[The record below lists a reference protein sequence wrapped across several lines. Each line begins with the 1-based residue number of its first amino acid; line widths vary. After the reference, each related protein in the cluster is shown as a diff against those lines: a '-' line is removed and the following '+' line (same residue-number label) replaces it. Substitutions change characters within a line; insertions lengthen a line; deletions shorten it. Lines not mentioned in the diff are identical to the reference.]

1 MNKTKMICTMGP
13 ASNEES
19 VIREMIEKGM
29 NIARFNF
36 SHGTHEEHLE
46 KANKIKK
53 IREQLGANV
62 GILQDTKGPEIR
74 LGVFENGKAVLED
87 GSIFTLTLRDVTGN
101 ENICSITYKGL
112 VKDVTKGTVI
122 LMNDGLL
129 ELRVQEITDEEI
141 RCLVVH
147 GGVISDRKS
156 VNIPSVH
163 LNMPFLS
170 EVDKSD
176 LIFGA
181 KVQYDYVALSFVRC
195 ATDVLEARAFMAKHD
210 YNPFVISKIEN
221 QEGIDN
227 LDEIIDVSDGIMV
240 ARGDMGVEVDFAM
253 VPQIQQKM
261 IDSCLKKG
269 KVVIVATNMLESMIN
284 NPRPTRAEVNDV
296 ASANYQGATCTM
308 LSGESAAGKYPVNAV
323 DTMAKINR
331 QAEIHAFEKKTID
344 ESFREVLI
352 ENAIKEKDLSYSVV
366 SSAISLAEQI
376 NAKALVCLSLTGT
389 TIKKV
394 SSFRPMIPII
404 GCTTNEKSYRKT
416 SILYG
421 VNGML
426 VQERTS
432 EAEIISDVVEQ
443 SINRNILKKG
453 DTIVIIAGLP
463 LGRTGTTNMIK
474 VKTI

>member
-1 MNKTKMICTMGP
+1 
-13 ASNEES
+13 
-19 VIREMIEKGM
+19 
-29 NIARFNF
+29 
-36 SHGTHEEHLE
+36 
-46 KANKIKK
+46 
-53 IREQLGANV
+53 
-62 GILQDTKGPEIR
+62 
-74 LGVFENGKAVLED
+74 
-87 GSIFTLTLRDVTGN
+87 
-101 ENICSITYKGL
+101 
-112 VKDVTKGTVI
+112 
-122 LMNDGLL
+122 
-129 ELRVQEITDEEI
+129 
-141 RCLVVH
+141 
-147 GGVISDRKS
+147 
-156 VNIPSVH
+156 
-163 LNMPFLS
+163 
-170 EVDKSD
+170 
-176 LIFGA
+176 
-181 KVQYDYVALSFVRC
+181 
-195 ATDVLEARAFMAKHD
+195 
-210 YNPFVISKIEN
+210 
-221 QEGIDN
+221 
-227 LDEIIDVSDGIMV
+227 
-240 ARGDMGVEVDFAM
+240 
-253 VPQIQQKM
+253 
-261 IDSCLKKG
+261 
-269 KVVIVATNMLESMIN
+269 
-284 NPRPTRAEVNDV
+284 
-296 ASANYQGATCTM
+296 M